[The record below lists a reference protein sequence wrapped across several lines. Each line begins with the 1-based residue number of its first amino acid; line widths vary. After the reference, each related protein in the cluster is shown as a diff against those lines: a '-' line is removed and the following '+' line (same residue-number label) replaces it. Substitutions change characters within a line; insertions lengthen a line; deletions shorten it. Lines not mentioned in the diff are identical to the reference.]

1 MSQFIMQ
8 SDQSKHSNLYSM
20 LKLDT
25 QLVVQDAEL
34 VVKHKEQNDYGST
47 FLTVKK
53 LQMIKY
59 EV

>member
-1 MSQFIMQ
+1 
-8 SDQSKHSNLYSM
+8 M

-53 LQMIKY
+53 LQMIKC